1 MATLDSSNFLVQGV
15 NPSKNMLTAGF
26 GVTVRARE
34 DVFLYANYDALVRT
48 GNTGVQTVSAGLR
61 IRF

>member
-1 MATLDSSNFLVQGV
+1 
-15 NPSKNMLTAGF
+15 MLTAGV
-26 GVTVRARE
+26 GVKVRAQD

-48 GNTGVQTVSAGLR
+48 GNTSVQTVSAGLR